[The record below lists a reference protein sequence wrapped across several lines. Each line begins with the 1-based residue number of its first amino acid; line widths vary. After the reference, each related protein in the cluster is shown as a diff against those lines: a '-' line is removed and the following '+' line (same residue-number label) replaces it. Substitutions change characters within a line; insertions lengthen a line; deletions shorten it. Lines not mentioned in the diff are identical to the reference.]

1 MSNEKIIINNSNVK
15 IIIHQNYVS
24 SLKIEPI
31 QISVEEIKNIQV
43 YPAKKRVEINDKMSK
58 VLFKLNDASYDQMLD
73 EHKAQGV
80 IEVRNHKKLGKV
92 RSSFKLQ
99 NSDGYS
105 QKIPPDEFDRA
116 VLSVCVSNWLEG
128 NLYITPAMIYRGL
141 TGKVNKKS
149 DSKPSSDQLAAI
161 IHSIDKL
168 MFTEFDPTVSEV
180 LEQLKYAN
188 GDEAKIK
195 KSTILPCYRV
205 ELTINGQKSD
215 VICFDRESPLYS
227 IAKLKKQ
234 LITYDCELLDVPKQQ
249 NTPTTIALKNYVMRR
264 VQEIK
269 LHKLTP
275 TLTFNDIFTKCHIEN
290 SDNKTKM
297 RAREYVIK
305 FFEHLKSKN
314 VIKDFDVTKKH
325 LAFYSVKFSY

>member
-1 MSNEKIIINNSNVK
+1 MSDEKIIINNSNVT
-15 IIIHQNYVS
+15 IIIHRNDLS
-24 SLKIEPI
+24 SFKTEPI
-31 QISVEEIKNIQV
+31 EVYVEKNKNVQV
-43 YPAKKRVEINDKMSK
+43 YPAKKRIEINDKIAK
-58 VLFKLNDASYDQMLD
+58 VVFSLPDDNYDKLIEENKS
-73 EHKAQGV
+73 QGV
-80 IEVRNHKKLGKV
+80 VEVKNHKKFGKV

-116 VLSVCVSNWLEG
+116 VLSVCVSNWTEG

-168 MFTEFDPTVSEV
+168 MFTEFDPTVAEV

-297 RAREYVIK
+297 RAREYVVK

-314 VIKDFDVTKKH
+314 VIKNLEVTKKH